1 MLHRP
6 VPDGAE
12 QRVVP
17 LEHRVHRATIQ
28 GEEARRLIMAI
39 AAEAGHSQR
48 TVAEGHDDGAVVLL
62 GAEVLQAVAHAVAR
76 PVGDNQQYSLLQH
89 SSRDVHVPKAH
100 RMRGLHQHM
109 PEERERA
116 LLRWGRLLAEGVSSM
131 AAALEQLLL
140 PEPVRY
146 LGDPVV
152 HRPQRY
158 GSTNLPHTERV
169 LAARLSGEEL
179 REGKGIEIIRLL
191 GREHDGAVR
200 ARTITCNLEA
210 LHMLTKG

>member
-39 AAEAGHSQR
+39 ASEAGHSER
-48 TVAEGHDDGAVVLL
+48 AVAEGHDDGAVVLL
-62 GAEVLQAVAHAVAR
+62 GAEVLQAVAHLVAR
-76 PVGDNQQYSLLQH
+76 PVGDNQQYSLLKN
-89 SSRDVHVPKAH
+89 SSRDVHV
-100 RMRGLHQHM
+100 Q
-109 PEERERA
+109 RERA
-116 LLRWGRLLAEGVSSM
+116 LLRWGRLLGEGVSSM
-131 AAALEQLLL
+131 AAALKQLLL
-140 PEPVRY
+140 PEPIRY

-158 GSTNLPHTERV
+158 GSPNLPHTERV
-169 LAARLSGEEL
+169 LAALLSGEEL

-200 ARTITCNLEA
+200 ARTISCDLEA